1 MKHNEIEAL
10 LEKRRAGTLTDDE
23 LAELNTLSRRDEVMA
38 DAERRADTIVRRR
51 RSSVMAFSSIAAIG
65 IGAALLTMPQKN
77 ETQTIAMQ
85 TTSMTVEKT
94 HTVAPTPMAEAQ
106 TEPVQVAAAK
116 PTAAKHKPATVKAT
130 AKSDEPVVVCNSQC
144 NADSVISD
152 IWKFLSA

>member
-51 RSSVMAFSSIAAIG
+51 RSSVMAFSAIAAIG

-85 TTSMTVEKT
+85 TTSITVEKT
-94 HTVAPTPMAEAQ
+94 STVAPTSMVEAQ

-116 PTAAKHKPATVKAT
+116 PAAAKHKPATVKAT
-130 AKSDEPVVVCNSQC
+130 VKSDEPVVVCNSQC